1 MKNWHIG
8 SPEKNTVSK
17 IMIQCGVT
25 SLAASALA
33 AKGYSSPESV
43 ISALNVG
50 ELSDPF
56 LIADMQKA
64 ADTINNAV
72 DSGEKICVFGDYDC
86 DGIMASVILYS
97 YLLEIGADVTY
108 YIPERSEGYGLNNDA
123 IDKICG
129 GGVKLIITV
138 DNGISA
144 ISEAEYIYSLGMK
157 LIVTDHHRQGDALPK
172 AEAVVDPHRH
182 DDTSPFKFLCGA
194 AVALKLVA
202 ALEGGDYTMAMEQFG
217 DLAAI
222 ATIADVVSLTG
233 ENRFLAAYGLKLI
246 NNSDRPSIITL
257 KEISGLS
264 DKKIDSRSIGFGIS
278 PRINAAGRCGSPKMA
293 MELLLCESPDEALR
307 LAKELDS
314 LNVLRKDMESEIL
327 TQIYETLDVSP
338 DLLNQRVL
346 CIFGKNWHHGIIGL
360 VCSRITEQF
369 GKPCF
374 IASEENGEIRGSA
387 RSFGDF
393 SVFGA
398 LTAAADTLS
407 KFGGHPAAGG
417 FTIKPGMQ
425 EDFRRAIAE
434 YALANHSVMPAAEL
448 RADCR
453 ITPDMLTVE
462 NVSGLELLEPFG
474 TENEKPLFLIEDA
487 YIADISPLSGGIHS
501 KLRLNIGNTAA
512 DALMFRTPPNQ
523 LPVRTG
529 DRCDLIVAL
538 GINEFRN
545 KTSVSIFVN
554 DIHPKNLDQNK
565 FFVGL
570 NIFESF
576 IRGEKLPDNY
586 YPSMLPTRDMTAA
599 VYKNIPEN
607 GISSDTLFLRLV
619 SPQLN
624 YCRFRVAVEAMRQ
637 LELISVSAADQVIR
651 RNQISRRAD
660 LNSAPVLISLREKIQ
675 AALQK

>member
-1 MKNWHIG
+1 MKKWHIS
-8 SPEKNTVSK
+8 SPDKNTVSK
-17 IMIQCGVT
+17 LMIQCGLT
-25 SLAASALA
+25 SPAASALA

-43 ISALNVG
+43 LNALNIS

-56 LIADMQKA
+56 LIKDMQNA
-64 ADTINNAV
+64 ADTINGAV

-97 YLLEIGADVTY
+97 YLLEIGANVTY
-108 YIPERSEGYGLNNDA
+108 YIPERSEGYGLSNSA
-123 IDKICG
+123 ADKICSD
-129 GGVKLIITV
+129 GVNLIITV

-157 LIVTDHHRQGDALPK
+157 LVVTDHHKQGDILPK

-202 ALEGGDYTMAMEQFG
+202 ALEDGDYTTALEQFG

-233 ENRFLAAYGLKLI
+233 ENRFLASYGLKLI
-246 NNSDRPSIITL
+246 NNSDRPALIAL

-264 DKKIDSRSIGFGIS
+264 DKKIDSRSIGFGIG

-293 MELLLCESPDEALR
+293 MELLLCEDNDEALR
-307 LAKELDS
+307 LAKELNS
-314 LNVLRKDMESEIL
+314 LNDLRKNMESEIL
-327 TQIYETLDVSP
+327 AQIYETLDASP
-338 DLLNQRVL
+338 ELLNQRVL
-346 CIFGKNWHHGIIGL
+346 CIFGRNWHHGIIGL

-398 LTAAADTLS
+398 LTAAADSLS

-417 FTIKPGMQ
+417 FTVKPGMQ
-425 EDFRRAIAE
+425 ENFQQSIAD
-434 YALANHSVMPAAEL
+434 YALENHSVMPAAEL
-448 RADCR
+448 HADCR

-474 TENEKPLFLIEDA
+474 TDNEKPLFMIENA

-512 DALMFRTPPNQ
+512 DALMFRTPPEQ

-529 DRCDLIVAL
+529 GICDLIVTL
-538 GINEFRN
+538 GTNEFRS
-545 KTSVSIFVN
+545 KTTVSIFIN

-565 FFVGL
+565 FFAGL

-576 IRGEKLPDNY
+576 MRGEKLPDNY
-586 YPSMLPTRDMTAA
+586 YPSMLPTRDMTAV

-607 GISSDTLFLRLV
+607 GVSSDTLFLRLV

-624 YCRFRVAVEAMRQ
+624 YCRFRIAVEAMRQ
-637 LELISVSAADQVIR
+637 LGLISIFSADQTIKR
-651 RNQISRRAD
+651 SRISGRAD
-660 LNSAPVLISLREKIQ
+660 LNSAPILIALREKIQ
-675 AALQK
+675 ALKK

>member
-25 SLAASALA
+25 SLTASALA

-157 LIVTDHHRQGDALPK
+157 LVVTDHHRQGDALPK

-246 NNSDRPSIITL
+246 NNSDRPSIIAL

-293 MELLLCESPDEALR
+293 MELLLCEDSDEALR

-314 LNVLRKDMESEIL
+314 LNALRKDMESEIL
-327 TQIYETLDVSP
+327 AQIYETLDASP

-360 VCSRITEQF
+360 VCSTSHASSPPRKTAKYAVLHVLSEIF
-369 GKPCF
+369 PC
-374 IASEENGEIRGSA
+374 
-387 RSFGDF
+387 
-393 SVFGA
+393 
-398 LTAAADTLS
+398 
-407 KFGGHPAAGG
+407 
-417 FTIKPGMQ
+417 
-425 EDFRRAIAE
+425 
-434 YALANHSVMPAAEL
+434 
-448 RADCR
+448 
-453 ITPDMLTVE
+453 
-462 NVSGLELLEPFG
+462 SGRL
-474 TENEKPLFLIEDA
+474 
-487 YIADISPLSGGIHS
+487 
-501 KLRLNIGNTAA
+501 LRL
-512 DALMFRTPPNQ
+512 
-523 LPVRTG
+523 
-529 DRCDLIVAL
+529 LI
-538 GINEFRN
+538 
-545 KTSVSIFVN
+545 
-554 DIHPKNLDQNK
+554 
-565 FFVGL
+565 
-570 NIFESF
+570 
-576 IRGEKLPDNY
+576 
-586 YPSMLPTRDMTAA
+586 
-599 VYKNIPEN
+599 
-607 GISSDTLFLRLV
+607 
-619 SPQLN
+619 
-624 YCRFRVAVEAMRQ
+624 RFQ
-637 LELISVSAADQVIR
+637 
-651 RNQISRRAD
+651 
-660 LNSAPVLISLREKIQ
+660 NSAVTLLRED
-675 AALQK
+675 LQ

>member
-1 MKNWHIG
+1 MKKWHIG

-17 IMIQCGVT
+17 LMIQCGVT

-43 ISALNVG
+43 MDALNVG

-56 LIADMQKA
+56 LIADMQSA
-64 ADTINNAV
+64 ANTINDSV
-72 DSGEKICVFGDYDC
+72 DLGEKICVFGDYDC

-97 YLLEIGADVTY
+97 YLMEIGANVTY
-108 YIPERSEGYGLNNDA
+108 YIPERSEGYGLNNAA
-123 IDKICG
+123 IDKLNDS
-129 GGVKLIITV
+129 GVKLIITV

-144 ISEAEYIYSLGMK
+144 ISEAEYIYSLDMK
-157 LIVTDHHRQGDALPK
+157 LVVTDHHRQGDVLPK

-202 ALEGGDYTMAMEQFG
+202 ALDGGDYTAAIEQFG

-246 NNSDRPSIITL
+246 NNSDRPAIIAL

-293 MELLLCESPDEALR
+293 MELLLCEDPDEALR

-314 LNVLRKDMESEIL
+314 LNNLRKNMESEIL
-327 TQIYETLDVSP
+327 TQIYETLDNSP

-393 SVFGA
+393 SIFEA
-398 LTAAADTLS
+398 LTAASSTLS

-417 FTIKPGMQ
+417 FTVKMGMQ
-425 EDFRRAIAE
+425 TEFTQAIAK
-434 YALANHSVMPAAEL
+434 YALDKHSIMPAAEL

-453 ITPDMLTVE
+453 ITSNMLTVE
-462 NVSGLELLEPFG
+462 NVNGLQLLEPFG
-474 TENEKPLFLIEDA
+474 TDNEKPLFMIENA
-487 YIADISPLSGGIHS
+487 YISNISPLSGGIHS
-501 KLRLNIGNTAA
+501 KLRINIGAVSA
-512 DALMFRTPPNQ
+512 EALLFRTPPDQ
-523 LPVRTG
+523 LPVRIG
-529 DRCDLIVAL
+529 DTCDLIVTL
-538 GINEFRN
+538 GINEFHN

-565 FFVGL
+565 FFAGL

-576 IRGEKLPDNY
+576 MRGEELPDNY

-607 GISSDTLFLRLV
+607 GISSDTLFLRLI
-619 SPQLN
+619 SRHLN

-637 LELISVSAADQVIR
+637 LGLISVSATDQIIK
-651 RNQISRRAD
+651 RNKISGRTD
-660 LNSAPVLISLREKIQ
+660 LNSAPVLISLSEKIQ
-675 AALQK
+675 KS

>member
-17 IMIQCGVT
+17 LMIQCGVT

-43 ISALNVG
+43 MDALNVG

-56 LIADMQKA
+56 LIADMQNA
-64 ADTINNAV
+64 ADTINDSV
-72 DSGEKICVFGDYDC
+72 DSGEKICIFGDYDC
-86 DGIMASVILYS
+86 DGVMASVILYS
-97 YLLEIGADVTY
+97 YLMEIGANVTY
-108 YIPERSEGYGLNNDA
+108 YIPERSEGYGLNNAA
-123 IDKICG
+123 IDKLNDS
-129 GGVKLIITV
+129 GVKLIITV

-157 LIVTDHHRQGDALPK
+157 LVVTDHHRQGDVLPK

-202 ALEGGDYTMAMEQFG
+202 ALDGGDYTAAMEQFG

-246 NNSDRPSIITL
+246 NNSDRSAIIAL
-257 KEISGLS
+257 KEISGLF
-264 DKKIDSRSIGFGIS
+264 DKTIDSRSIGFGIS

-293 MELLLCESPDEALR
+293 MELLLCEDHDEALR

-314 LNVLRKDMESEIL
+314 LNSLRKNMESEIL
-327 TQIYETLDVSP
+327 TQIYETLDRSP

-393 SVFGA
+393 SVFEA
-398 LTAAADTLS
+398 LTAASSTLS

-417 FTIKPGMQ
+417 FTVKMGMQ
-425 EDFRRAIAE
+425 AEFTQAIAK
-434 YALANHSVMPAAEL
+434 YALDKHSVMPAAEL
-448 RADCR
+448 YADCR
-453 ITPDMLTVE
+453 ITSNMLTVE
-462 NVSGLELLEPFG
+462 NVNGLQLLEPFG
-474 TENEKPLFLIEDA
+474 TDNEKPLFMIENA
-487 YIADISPLSGGIHS
+487 YISNISPLSGGIHS
-501 KLRLNIGNTAA
+501 KLRINISAVSA
-512 DALMFRTPPNQ
+512 EALLFRTPPDQ
-523 LPVRTG
+523 LPVKIG
-529 DRCDLIVAL
+529 DTCDLIVTL
-538 GINEFRN
+538 GINEFHN
-545 KTSVSIFVN
+545 KTTVSIFVN

-565 FFVGL
+565 FFAGL

-576 IRGEKLPDNY
+576 MRGEELPDNY
-586 YPSMLPTRDMTAA
+586 YPSMIPTRDMTAA

-619 SPQLN
+619 SQQLN

-637 LELISVSAADQVIR
+637 LGLISVSATDQIIK
-651 RNQISRRAD
+651 RNKISGRAD

-675 AALQK
+675 KS